1 MIKLTMTDDF
11 GNENTFEVELR
22 TGEGQSTCKL
32 CGKRNWDSFCWK
44 TSEYSVLCDD
54 CMANLKKKF
63 WTDGVI
69 KYRKDRGDFR

>member
-11 GNENTFEVELR
+11 GNESTFEVDLH

-32 CGKRNWDSFCWK
+32 CGALNWDSSCWK
-44 TSEYSVLCDD
+44 TAEYSVLCGD

-69 KYRKDRGDFR
+69 KYRTDRGDFR